1 MKKKKIIKS
10 IYSDKELTSLI
21 LFFESEL
28 GKLYINKQQIAMQ
41 KLGESSQI
49 VMQNIERRIGAMQR
63 EMKAELGLDADRDN
77 TLK

>member
-1 MKKKKIIKS
+1 
-10 IYSDKELTSLI
+10 LI
-21 LFFESEL
+21 QFFESEL

-63 EMKAELGLDADRDN
+63 EMKAELGLEMDSGN